1 MRITPTPLL
10 WKSDDLA
17 GAAAELKAAIRAALP
32 DEATCKMSR
41 RRTHER
47 DIEKSKS
54 ISIDGSTRR
63 PAATGYALLC
73 PLYLPIEEKN
83 RVLPLGSDLRDARDK
98 LGRLKAQIIDMHDFD
113 LDRERASQTP
123 PRDGKACPFMFDEW
137 SEKFPTFDDVKRKR
151 SLRDDLR
158 MSRLH
163 LKPFFGSVPLT
174 DMGREALCRYVDNR
188 SAETLVRGKNGS
200 SKKVVSRGTI
210 SNELSLLRRM
220 LSVGRREGYQ
230 TPNPSFED
238 LIIRVDKK
246 PRALSLD
253 EQKIVLGVYSPWMA
267 WLAEFAGERASVR
280 VICCA

>member
-1 MRITPTPLL
+1 MI
-10 WKSDDLA
+10 
-17 GAAAELKAAIRAALP
+17 
-32 DEATCKMSR
+32 
-41 RRTHER
+41 
-47 DIEKSKS
+47 
-54 ISIDGSTRR
+54 
-63 PAATGYALLC
+63 
-73 PLYLPIEEKN
+73 
-83 RVLPLGSDLRDARDK
+83 
-98 LGRLKAQIIDMHDFD
+98 
-113 LDRERASQTP
+113 
-123 PRDGKACPFMFDEW
+123 
-137 SEKFPTFDDVKRKR
+137 
-151 SLRDDLR
+151 
-158 MSRLH
+158 RLH

-220 LSVGRREGYQ
+220 LSVARREGYQ

-253 EQKIVLGVYSPWMA
+253 VTEDSFGSL
-267 WLAEFAGERASVR
+267 FAVDWHGLRSFPAKRASVR